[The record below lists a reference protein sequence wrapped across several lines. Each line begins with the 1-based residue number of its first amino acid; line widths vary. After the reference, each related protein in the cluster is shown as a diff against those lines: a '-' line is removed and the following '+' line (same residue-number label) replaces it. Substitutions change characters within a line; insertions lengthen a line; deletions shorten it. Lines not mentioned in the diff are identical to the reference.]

1 MVSSVDF
8 ALMQGLSF
16 LKRNYFQDTIECG
29 IVDKLQ
35 NYNAF
40 FRLAVL
46 FILSQALRLFY
57 F

>member
-1 MVSSVDF
+1 MFMILGYIEIS
-8 ALMQGLSF
+8 A
-16 LKRNYFQDTIECG
+16 KRHDS

-35 NYNAF
+35 NDNAF